1 LKSKKEN
8 TTNLK
13 VSVVIPAYNEED
25 LLPFTLN
32 SLKNQDFKDH
42 VEIVVCDNNSTDKTS
57 QIAKKFGAK
66 VVFEKQKGTSYA
78 YDTGMRA
85 ASGDLILVTNADTL
99 LPSNWISQIVNAY
112 KSNPDIVA
120 VGTKVEFYNA
130 PAWVNAML
138 KTLDLVNPVKAM
150 WGVSM
155 SCRRDAFYQ
164 VGGFQQGVNTNE
176 DAIFT
181 LKIKKYGRFKRLNN
195 VVVQMDGRRFNNG
208 FLNAIKAWT
217 DGFGWNALSILINY
231 SFKGSLEGKIKDFED
246 FRVKKD

>member
-1 LKSKKEN
+1 MKNKILKKNIE
-8 TTNLK
+8 

-32 SLKNQDFKDH
+32 SLKNQDYKKNF
-42 VEIVVCDNNSTDKTS
+42 EIIVCDNNSKDKTAS
-57 QIAKKFGAK
+57 IAKNMGAK
-66 VVFEKQKGTSYA
+66 VVIEKHKGTSYA

-99 LPSNWISQIVNAY
+99 LPSNWISEIVKAY
-112 KSNPDIVA
+112 NSDSELVA

-130 PAWVNAML
+130 PKWVNIML
-138 KTLDLVNPVKAM
+138 KTLDLLNPVKAM

-155 SCRRDAFYQ
+155 SCRRWAFYE
-164 VGGFQQGVNTNE
+164 VGGFQQGINTNE

-181 LKIKKYGRFKRLNN
+181 LKIKKYGHFKRLNN
-195 VVVQMDGRRFNNG
+195 VTVQMDGRRFNNG
-208 FLNAIKAWT
+208 FFNAIKAWT
-217 DGFGWNALSILINY
+217 NGFGVNALSILFNY
-231 SFKGSLEGKIKDFED
+231 SIKGTIEGAIKNFED